1 MTPVSSIQTVAKLAT
16 FLGDALKNVTSKA
29 NLANAFRRV
38 DQVGGQAPGMPRLVR
53 LHSHEEGRATLTFES
68 GVDARFRQRQDSL
81 AERAVARRPS
91 SPQDGHASG
100 NSMPPDHTNMV
111 VQKAT
116 VLAEDYLRA
125 RATDA
130 EPNWVTVGSRQVSS
144 WPRARLI
151 GQTSPRV
158 SAVDFSL
165 SSMAETSPSASQ
177 KHSTGLI
184 RAFRGFIIGVKPQV
198 SGGHT
203 AQASQQ
209 GAAPSPGK
217 DVQRHIADALRSLR
231 GELASMVHLYGGS
244 QRGAA
249 ARRLGNDVARALQE
263 NGREEALRIASQGI
277 EAVRLASAKF
287 IVKKIELPRDHQF
300 PANSASHGRRDSDRS
315 QVSSCSSSLPS
326 VGSDI
331 VFDDPYTAAPSGDG
345 MTAVRGAPTSVAG
358 PLSEVRE
365 NPARGTRKSLT
376 NVDYVRQLGT
386 TQKELFRIAS
396 KYPGTERGMTARDL
410 HSATQR
416 IFEVMDAKT
425 AFSGANKLLPL
436 IRTMSTSQ
444 GFG

>member
-1 MTPVSSIQTVAKLAT
+1 MQVSSLQNFAKLAT
-16 FLGDALKNVTSKA
+16 SLGDVAKRVANKA
-29 NLANAFRRV
+29 NFTNAFRHV
-38 DQVGGQAPGMPRLVR
+38 DQVGGHAPGAPRLVR
-53 LHSHEEGRATLTFES
+53 LHSHEEGRADSTFES
-68 GVDARFRQRQDSL
+68 GVDPRFRQRQDSL

-91 SPQDGHASG
+91 SLH
-100 NSMPPDHTNMV
+100 
-111 VQKAT
+111 
-116 VLAEDYLRA
+116 
-125 RATDA
+125 DA
-130 EPNWVTVGSRQVSS
+130 APHWVTVGSRQISS
-144 WPRARLI
+144 LPRARLA
-151 GQTSPRV
+151 GQTSPSASVVV
-158 SAVDFSL
+158 SSR
-165 SSMAETSPSASQ
+165 SSMAETSPSASP
-177 KHSTGLI
+177 KHSTGFI
-184 RAFRGFIIGVKPQV
+184 GAFRDFIINVMPQV
-198 SGGHT
+198 GGGHT

-217 DVQRHIADALRSLR
+217 DVQRHTADALRSLR

-277 EAVRLASAKF
+277 GAVRLASAKF

-326 VGSDI
+326 VGSDS
-331 VFDDPYTAAPSGDG
+331 VFDDPYTAAASGDG
-345 MTAVRGAPTSVAG
+345 MTAVRAASTSVAG

-365 NPARGTRKSLT
+365 DPARGSRKSLT